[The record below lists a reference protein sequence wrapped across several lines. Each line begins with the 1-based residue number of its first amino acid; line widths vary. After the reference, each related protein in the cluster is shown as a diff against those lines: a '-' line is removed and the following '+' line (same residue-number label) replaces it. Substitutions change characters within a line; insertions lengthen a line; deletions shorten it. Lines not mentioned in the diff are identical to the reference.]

1 MVRTIALLTL
11 FFGSLYCAF
20 AQEKAAVEEAGVL
33 YRHEGSF
40 GLSLHSQ
47 GFGISYHNGKHIT
60 GKRKRI
66 LELDLLSLKHP
77 KEIKT
82 LNQYYDKTR
91 SFVYGKLNSLAILR
105 GGIGLQNVLYQ
116 KDEIGNI
123 EVRYSFYGGASLG
136 FAKPVFLY
144 ILEESNDPYTPNK
157 VIAKY
162 DPDKHPLDVIY
173 GKAPIGYGLER
184 TRIHPGLYAKAGI
197 SFDWATDDEKVR
209 CLEIGLVGDYYI
221 SPIELM
227 AFNKANSY
235 FTTIYAT
242 LSFGRKWN

>member
-1 MVRTIALLTL
+1 MVRTLGLLTL
-11 FFGSLYCAF
+11 FFISILSST

-40 GLSLHSQ
+40 GISLHSQ
-47 GFGISYHNGKHIT
+47 GWGISYHNGKHIT
-60 GKRKRI
+60 GKSKRI
-66 LELDLLSLKHP
+66 LEIDLLSLKHP

-105 GGIGLQNVLYQ
+105 GGIGLQKVLYQ

-136 FAKPVFLY
+136 FAKPVYLY

-209 CLEIGLVGDYYI
+209 ALEIGVVGDYYF
-221 SPIELM
+221 SPIQLM
-227 AFNKANSY
+227 AFTKANPL
-235 FTTIYAT
+235 FTTLYAT
-242 LSFGRKWN
+242 LAFGRKWN